1 MKWMLTVQLTS
12 KPHEH
17 VYTIILRLLL
27 PWEIRPL
34 TKSKVSFPELCFN
47 ILPDK
52 VEDEI
57 RQLNRPLKTYHN
69 RKHGDAEL
77 EIEVC

>member
-17 VYTIILRLLL
+17 VYTRVIRLLL
-27 PWEIRPL
+27 LWEIRPL
-34 TKSKVSFPELCFN
+34 TKSKVLFPVLGLN
-47 ILPDK
+47 VLPDK

-69 RKHGDAEL
+69 RTHEDGEL
-77 EIEVC
+77 